1 MTTVLGNVS
10 PIASEYSE
18 VARRV
23 LELTRCALVVIDIQE
38 KLLPP
43 IAQKE
48 RLLKNSQLLIRAAGI
63 LNIPTLMSTQ

>member
-1 MTTVLGNVS
+1 VLGNVS